1 MAITLLPIRLYF
13 HNQAYDMRPNY
24 SHDTIMMGFR
34 GNNHTSECG
43 NTFIGCHTTTLMLSP
58 RPTKVLVSS
67 LRNIKTI
74 LCPWRPDNWVE
85 QPKTRK
91 AKHPTRQIIALFV
104 PSYDNFIP
112 RTYWVNKMSPEAL
125 AGLSNGNA
133 PPPRLAPTS
142 PGLPVCTKQS
152 TA

>member
-1 MAITLLPIRLYF
+1 M
-13 HNQAYDMRPNY
+13 
-24 SHDTIMMGFR
+24 FR

-133 PPPRLAPTS
+133 PPL
-142 PGLPVCTKQS
+142 GLLLPLQVYQCVPNNRRYREKYTNHVDPNANRSCFADQHYGS
-152 TA
+152 